1 MNDCIFREYDIRGI
15 VGTELPIDQAY
26 DLGQAIVTFLKK
38 KHPHLTTMVVGRDG
52 RTHGQSI
59 TKHVMQAF
67 LDHGL
72 DIINIGIVPTP
83 VVYFSVHFFNTSGG
97 ICVTA
102 SHNPKEYNGIKIWGV
117 WGKEIQEIKK
127 IYQTKA
133 FAEKSN
139 KKGAIRDYDMIAEY
153 VKYLSE
159 KFSHLQN
166 AKLDVVIDCGN
177 GTAGTVF
184 PALVEKMNWG
194 NVKLLFTEVDGTF
207 PHHEA
212 DPTVKKN
219 MLAVKGELDRS
230 SWFKFGIGLDGDCDR
245 MAPMTQNGFLVPGD
259 QLLALFA
266 QKVLKNNPKAT
277 VVFDIKSSASLTEV
291 LQQLGANPVM
301 SPSGHSIIKEQMLK
315 YKALLAGELSCH
327 FFFSD
332 RYFGYDDGIYA
343 AMRLFE
349 IIQESNETLE
359 NLIASFPIKVS
370 SPEFRIPC
378 VSEAEKGIIVD
389 HVKNIF
395 AARTDADIIT
405 IDGIR
410 AQMAYGWGLARA
422 SNTQNVICLR
432 FESDSAAG
440 LKKVKQ
446 DFFDALVPYFEKK
459 KLKEGID
466 L

>member
-1 MNDCIFREYDIRGI
+1 MNDNIFREYDIRGI
-15 VGTELPIDQAY
+15 VGDELPIDQAY

-52 RTHGQSI
+52 RTHSLPI
-59 TKHVMQAF
+59 TKHLMKAF
-67 LDHGL
+67 IDHGL
-72 DIINIGIVPTP
+72 DVIDIGIVPTP
-83 VVYFSVHFFNTSGG
+83 VVYFAVHFFNTPGG
-97 ICVTA
+97 VCITA
-102 SHNPKEYNGIKIWGV
+102 SHNPKEYNGVKMWAV

-127 IYQTKA
+127 IYHEKA
-133 FAEKSN
+133 FRDTSD
-139 KKGAIRDYDMIAEY
+139 KKGSIKDYAVITDYIN
-153 VKYLSE
+153 YLTE
-159 KFSHLQN
+159 KFAHLKN

-184 PALVEKMNWG
+184 PELVEKMNWG

-219 MLAVKGELDRS
+219 MLSVKGELDRS
-230 SWFKFGIGLDGDCDR
+230 SWFKFGLGLDGDCDR
-245 MAPMTQNGFLVPGD
+245 MAPMTRSGFLVPGD
-259 QLLALFA
+259 QLLALYA
-266 QKVLKNNPKAT
+266 QKVLQNNPKAT
-277 VVFDIKSSASLTEV
+277 VVFDIKSSGSLTEV
-291 LQQLGANPVM
+291 LTKLGANPVM
-301 SPSGHSIIKEQMLK
+301 SPSGHSIIKEQMIK
-315 YKALLAGELSCH
+315 HKALLAGELSCH
-327 FFFSD
+327 FFFAD

-349 IIQESNETLE
+349 IMEESKETLE
-359 NLIASFPIKVS
+359 TLIASFPVKVS

-378 VSEAEKGIIVD
+378 ICEEDKGIIVE

-395 AARTDADIIT
+395 AARTDAAIIT

-410 AQMAYGWGLARA
+410 AQMAYGWGLVRA

-432 FESDSAAG
+432 FESETKDG

-446 DFFDALVPYFEKK
+446 DFFEALVPYFEKK